1 MRRRTLLICLCL
13 ASTIALAAGA
23 QEKAPTTEAGFFFNL
38 FPIFEYTN
46 RAAESS
52 TISDMALGE
61 YYSKPTFASGG
72 VYLNRGPITAIGI
85 MEFQQDIWSK
95 LYKRSYVNLP
105 DSETGWAPDI
115 MGLGT
120 FYPNVGFADYSSDE
134 FRFSIG
140 RRKIKDG
147 PGTYGLGI
155 SSYNPYYDHVA
166 ASMAIPIGS
175 GKLGYDYVAVGM
187 QRWWNDET
195 TLGDGYQ
202 PKYFFMHRAS
212 WTGSRF
218 TIGINEYNLISGTTP
233 DFQDWGPFLFY
244 HNLFNNHQNV
254 MAGFDFNWTP
264 TSASAFYGQFV
275 MDDFS
280 LPGEGGNP
288 NAMGGMIGAEVNLIQ
303 KSRTANAKF
312 YDADYIYYIGRNL
325 APRGGLTARL
335 EGYLLS
341 RYLYRR
347 SLSVVDEG
355 FTAQYQVMTNWLG
368 GRRDVVNP
376 FLATPLAPDTALGR
390 LSINWTG
397 VPLSGSFAF
406 DYRLVGSES
415 AEKDFGDWSLVDYD
429 NWILSPSPATE
440 LGFTLVGEYWLN
452 SLTMA
457 TAGAKLILSGASAE
471 VTFNAG
477 FAHQFAAGKGPSAKA
492 R

>member
-1 MRRRTLLICLCL
+1 MLLALIL
-13 ASTIALAAGA
+13 ACVASFGA
-23 QEKAPTTEAGFFFNL
+23 FAEETTPNMEAGFFFNL
-38 FPIFEYTN
+38 FPMFEYTN
-46 RAAESS
+46 RAAEN
-52 TISDMALGE
+52 TGISDRALGE
-61 YYSKPTFASGG
+61 YYAKPTFGAGG

-95 LYKRSYVNLP
+95 LYKRSFINLP
-105 DSETGWAPDI
+105 DSETGWAPDL

-120 FYPNVGFADYSSDE
+120 FYPNVGFVDYDSGA

-155 SSYNPYYDHVA
+155 SSYNPYYDHIA
-166 ASMAIPIGS
+166 ASMAVPIGS

-212 WTGSRF
+212 WTGRRF
-218 TIGINEYNLISGTTP
+218 TFGINEYNLISGTSP

-264 TSASAFYGQFV
+264 TDTSAFYGQFII
-275 MDDFS
+275 DDFS

-288 NAMGGMIGAEVNLIQ
+288 NAMGAMVGAEIDLFKQ
-303 KSRTANAKF
+303 ARTAKAKY
-312 YDADYIYYIGRNL
+312 YDADYTYYVGRDQT
-325 APRGGLTARL
+325 APGGLSARI

-390 LSINWTG
+390 LTLNWTG
-397 VPLSGSFAF
+397 SPLSGSFAF

-415 AEKDFGDWSLVDYD
+415 EKKDFGDWSLVDYD
-429 NWILSPSPATE
+429 NWIISPSPSTE

-457 TAGAKLILSGASAE
+457 TAGAKLTVAGGNAE
-471 VTFNAG
+471 VTLNAG
-477 FAHQFAAGKGPSAKA
+477 FAHQFAAGKGPTL